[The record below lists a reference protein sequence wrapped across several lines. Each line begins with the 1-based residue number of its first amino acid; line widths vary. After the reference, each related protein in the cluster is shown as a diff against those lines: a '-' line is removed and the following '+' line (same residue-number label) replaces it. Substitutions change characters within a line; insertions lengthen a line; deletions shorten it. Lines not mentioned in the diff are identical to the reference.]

1 MAAAKDNA
9 DQGHREILA
18 AMLENAEVLCRSGD
32 ALLVGQYEYLRA
44 RIRAIMELR
53 SAVDGLPGER

>member
-1 MAAAKDNA
+1 MGTQNLSDKN
-9 DQGHREILA
+9 HRDILTS
-18 AMLENAEVLCRSGD
+18 MLESADVLCQSKD

-53 SAVDGLPGER
+53 MAADGIDGAA

>member
-1 MAAAKDNA
+1 MGSQNLSDKN
-9 DQGHREILA
+9 HREILA
-18 AMLENAEVLCRSGD
+18 AMLESAEVLCQSKD

-53 SAVDGLPGER
+53 LAADGIDGAA